1 MMREISNQKNKSI
14 VYYFFDSARNDSLS
28 MIHFLRSVLHQLLRT
43 EDMTPTIQQRLEAII
58 GVHGEREP
66 DIDELQPLIVQLC
79 YKLNQ
84 VFFLIDGID
93 EIELEERR
101 VVFRFLR
108 SVWQARPKSKFY
120 ISSLPEVDIAT
131 IACSWKPIYLNPDDL
146 DADIQTF
153 IDFEFGHPDYSKL
166 VSICGPAIIEEIK
179 KSLSIKA
186 QGMYVDISELIILGP
201 V

>member
-1 MMREISNQKNKSI
+1 MIREISSQNKSI
-14 VYYFFDSARNDSLS
+14 VYYFFDSARKDSLS

-66 DIDELQPLIVQLC
+66 DNDELQLLILQLC
-79 YKLNQ
+79 RKLNQ

-93 EIELEERR
+93 EIEIEERR
-101 VVFRFLR
+101 VVFRFLE
-108 SVWQARPKSKFY
+108 SIPKSKFY

-153 IDFEFGHPDYSKL
+153 INFQLGHPDYSKL

-179 KSLSIKA
+179 KRLSIKA
-186 QGMYVDISELIILGP
+186 QGMYVDISELII
-201 V
+201 